1 MNKLKLFFFLI
12 LFDFYL
18 CVLKDSH
25 FITIFERGW
34 AESNCSNFLINYII

>member
-1 MNKLKLFFFLI
+1 MKIKNKISFYEQIKIIFFLI

-34 AESNCSNFLINYII
+34 GRK